1 VISINLFNYHLNL
14 AVPFGSDRILY
25 CFTLSDRASG
35 SLTIP
40 VMRGLYDSLLV
51 FCIPLSSLDD
61 YENETTNHGILQRRI
76 AQLRY
81 QIIEIGIYY
90 CQVWDY

>member
-1 VISINLFNYHLNL
+1 
-14 AVPFGSDRILY
+14 
-25 CFTLSDRASG
+25 
-35 SLTIP
+35 